1 MEKTKLSSLYTS
13 FFKIGLFTFG
23 GGLAMLPMFEK
34 EIVDKHKWSDSNEIM
49 DYYSISQMTPGVIA
63 VNVATFVGNKER
75 GIIGGIVAT
84 LGVVSPSVILICL
97 IAAFINNIYT
107 YPLVQSLLKG
117 LACGVCALIVPS
129 LIKFF
134 KSSIIN
140 LFTFIIFAICF
151 TAILFTEIPSV
162 FIIIAT
168 IVFSVLINIKDIK
181 K

>member
-34 EIVDKHKWSDSNEIM
+34 EICDKHKWTDSNEIM

-75 GIIGGIVAT
+75 GVIGGIVST
-84 LGVVSPSVILICL
+84 LGVISPSVLLICI

-107 YPLVQSLLKG
+107 YPVVQSLLKG

-140 LFTFIIFAICF
+140 LLTFLIFAISFILIMF
-151 TAILFTEIPSV
+151 TNIPNVFVIISAII
-162 FIIIAT
+162 
-168 IVFSVLINIKDIK
+168 FSILINIKEIK
-181 K
+181 R